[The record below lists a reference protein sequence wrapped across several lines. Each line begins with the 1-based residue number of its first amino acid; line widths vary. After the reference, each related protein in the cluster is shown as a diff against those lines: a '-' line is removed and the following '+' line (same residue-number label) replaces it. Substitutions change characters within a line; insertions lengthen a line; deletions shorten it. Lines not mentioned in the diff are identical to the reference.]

1 MDQDN
6 KAKIGPLT
14 AGAMLIT
21 ALLFDMLQLVATMFG
36 LLPTVV
42 TQVLVLLISTPIT
55 IFAYLLFVIW
65 FAFLGEAFFNIKKPT
80 SFFGRTGGMLLEAV
94 PFLTALPV
102 LSGNVLFAIIQANGG
117 KGFPASLVPNFL
129 ISITPVG
136 KITKTV
142 LSAANENKK
151 EEKDIAA

>member
-1 MDQDN
+1 MDPNN

-21 ALLFDMLQLVATMFG
+21 ALLFDMLQFVATMFG
-36 LLPTVV
+36 LLPTLV
-42 TQVLVLLISTPIT
+42 TQALVLIISTPIS

-65 FAFLGEAFFNIKKPT
+65 FAFLGEAFFNIKKPA

-102 LSGNVLFAIIQANGG
+102 LSINVLFAIIQANGG
-117 KGFPASLVPNFL
+117 KGFPASLVPKFL

-136 KITKTV
+136 KVTKKV
-142 LSAANENKK
+142 LSAANDNIKK
-151 EEKDIAA
+151 KKDIAA